1 MWATFAI
8 AAAAVLVYAWS
19 LADSQRVEDVLFLF
33 SASIY
38 AEPWRV
44 LTSTFIHRLL
54 PHFAFNLFTLW
65 WFGRAVERRSGSLIL
80 VSSFFGALWVGH
92 LSMLAAGLLPIH
104 GLSGGVCGLYGLLLV
119 TDWKGNLYRTLK
131 QHAAYWLYPL
141 ALLALFVANRLGV
154 IAVANL
160 NHVVAIGFGGL
171 IGLAMT
177 AHARLAMLRSIIAIV
192 TIATTLIGAYRFE
205 RPWQHLAPLQT
216 LDCSTQRRPTGDV
229 TRNAFVRV
237 VLTDESRRAK
247 SIYYIDVDGEKVL
260 VSGNN
265 RRAVYRLLPYVGTVW
280 QIDVNGR
287 CRVQFE
293 VTLPG
298 AVAFP

>member
-1 MWATFAI
+1 VATFAI

-33 SASIY
+33 TASIY

-54 PHFAFNLFTLW
+54 PHFVFNLFTLW
-65 WFGRAVERRSGSLIL
+65 WFGREVERRYGRAIL
-80 VSSFFGALWVGH
+80 VSSFFSALWVGH
-92 LSMLAAGLLPIH
+92 LSMLAAGLLPLH
-104 GLSGGVCGLYGLLLV
+104 GMSGGVCGLYGLLLV

-141 ALLALFVANRLGV
+141 ALLALFVANHLGL

-171 IGLAMT
+171 VGLAMT
-177 AHARLAMLRSIIAIV
+177 ARARLILLRSIIAV
-192 TIATTLIGAYRFE
+192 LTIATTLIGAYRFE

-216 LDCSTQRRPTGDV
+216 LECSTQRRPIGDV
-229 TRNAFVRV
+229 TRNSFVRV

-247 SIYYIDVDGEKVL
+247 SIYYIDPNGEKVL
-260 VSGNN
+260 VSANN
-265 RRAVYRLLPYVGTVW
+265 RRVAYRLMPYVGTVW
-280 QIDVNGR
+280 QIDVSDR

-293 VTLPG
+293 VTQPG
-298 AVAFP
+298 VVVIP